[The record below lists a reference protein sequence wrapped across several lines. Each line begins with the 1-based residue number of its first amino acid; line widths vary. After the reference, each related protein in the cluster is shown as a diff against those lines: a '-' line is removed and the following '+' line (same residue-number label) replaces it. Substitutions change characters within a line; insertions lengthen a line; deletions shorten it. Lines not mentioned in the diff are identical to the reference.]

1 MKKWVSDILTVQQY
15 DMRMRDLE
23 TKYRSIPQER
33 ARLREE
39 LQAAA
44 DVVKAAREELLKQE
58 TAYKKLEAAIA
69 GLNEKNR
76 KTQTQSA
83 MVKKNTEYQA
93 MMADIEVIR
102 GKISDLETEEIELI
116 DRIDAAKK
124 RLAETERE
132 YVAAERQTKEELSD
146 FDGLVEMIKE
156 EVLKIK
162 ADKKNFLKVVELN
175 VLNAYRNILEKDKG
189 RPVVPITNG
198 SCAHCLLKVTPQM
211 CNQAKKGELVF
222 CDNCSHILY
231 DPNAQD

>member
-1 MKKWVSDILTVQQY
+1 MKKWASDILTLQQY

-33 ARLREE
+33 TRLREE

-44 DVVKAAREELLKQE
+44 DVVKTAREELLKQE

-69 GLNEKNR
+69 ELNDKNR

-83 MVKKNTEYQA
+83 MVKKNAEYQA
-93 MMADIEVIR
+93 MMADIEATR
-102 GKISDLETEEIELI
+102 GKISDLETEEIERI

-124 RLAETERE
+124 RLAEAERE
-132 YVAAERQTKEELSD
+132 YVAAERQTKEELAD
-146 FDGLVEMIKE
+146 FDGLVETIKE

-162 ADKKNFLKVVELN
+162 ADKKNFVKVVELN

-198 SCAHCLLKVTPQM
+198 SCAHCLLKVTPQLS
-211 CNQAKKGELVF
+211 NQAKKGELVF

-231 DPNAQD
+231 DPNAPD